1 MLQHVLQLVF
11 ISTAVHLG
19 VGTEGLLI
27 SCVLP
32 AGLSRDFCVWQG
44 VRRSICC
51 YRASSGK
58 KSCWFV
64 KVKVHAVNF
73 YQRTP
78 ADTLG
83 VE

>member
-58 KSCWFV
+58 
-64 KVKVHAVNF
+64 N
-73 YQRTP
+73 P
-78 ADTLG
+78 AGLLKLRSML
-83 VE
+83 